1 MIKNIVFDIG
11 GVMADFDV
19 EVYLKHLG
27 FNAEDVEKYIRM
39 VFYSEEWGALNTSV
53 YDMSK
58 VREVLLNKY
67 PEEKE
72 NISRIIDEIDFKYIL
87 FEKEDSTEY
96 LISLKEKG
104 YKIYLLSDLSRE
116 SFPYNSS
123 MRFFDYIEGGIYS
136 FEIGTLKPSDNNYER
151 LLGDFGLV
159 GDETIF
165 IDDRKENVEAA
176 GKFGIHGIQFTTLD
190 EVKEKVS
197 SLLEE

>member
-27 FNAEDVEKYIRM
+27 FNAEDVEKYKRM

-72 NISRIIDEIDFKYIL
+72 NLSRIIDEIDFKYIL

-96 LISLKEKG
+96 LISLKEK
-104 YKIYLLSDLSRE
+104 YWILVYMSICVACIPFRTE
-116 SFPYNSS
+116 
-123 MRFFDYIEGGIYS
+123 YI
-136 FEIGTLKPSDNNYER
+136 T
-151 LLGDFGLV
+151 
-159 GDETIF
+159 
-165 IDDRKENVEAA
+165 
-176 GKFGIHGIQFTTLD
+176 
-190 EVKEKVS
+190 
-197 SLLEE
+197 